1 MDPFLES
8 FLINIS
14 SGPVKLAQVS
24 ILISQAR
31 EAILHFLQASSA
43 IIVRAQISWLEGLWN
58 SHCKTAVGIS
68 GN

>member
-1 MDPFLES
+1 MDPSLES

-24 ILISQAR
+24 ILNFQAR
-31 EAILHFLQASSA
+31 EAIPHFLQASSA
-43 IIVRAQISWLEGLWN
+43 IIVRAQMSWLEGLWN

-68 GN
+68 A

>member
-14 SGPVKLAQVS
+14 SGPVRLAQVS

-31 EAILHFLQASSA
+31 DAISHFLQASSA
-43 IIVRAQISWLEGLWN
+43 IIVRAQMSWLDGLWN
-58 SHCKTAVGIS
+58 SHCKTAVGS
-68 GN
+68 VDN